1 MKHLHR
7 LQLRQQNMSF
17 NLKSSFNY
25 WIFHSYI
32 FYRLNDKV
40 SQELFSHIYCIFHLS
55 YLLFLAVI
63 NGLLE
68 SFHFRSI
75 AIVKITETLD
85 NITVWHFLNCCRA
98 AFNLSL
104 GKRSESCQSFDFC
117 FCFWVQFTMTCRIRK
132 PAEMLNYLTVRNRH
146 WEQKLL
152 HYAH

>member
-1 MKHLHR
+1 
-7 LQLRQQNMSF
+7 MSF

-98 AFNLSL
+98 AFNLPL
-104 GKRSESCQSFDFC
+104 DNRLTSFTFFVRILSIVRLLKKCPHFLKC
-117 FCFWVQFTMTCRIRK
+117 FCSQCPVENESR
-132 PAEMLNYLTVRNRH
+132 
-146 WEQKLL
+146 QK
-152 HYAH
+152 YWIT